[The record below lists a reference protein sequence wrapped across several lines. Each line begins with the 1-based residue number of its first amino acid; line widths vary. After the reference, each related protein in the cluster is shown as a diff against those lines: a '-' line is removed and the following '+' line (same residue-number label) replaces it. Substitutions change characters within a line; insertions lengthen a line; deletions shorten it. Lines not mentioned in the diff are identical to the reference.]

1 MAINFASQEVKVNL
15 KNKTRL
21 KAYIKEKFARE
32 GQQLKNLQ
40 YVFCTDDY
48 LLEINQQF
56 LQHDTY
62 TDIVTFE
69 LGTDPRVTEGEIYIS
84 YDRVMENAEKFKVP
98 VEQEL
103 HRVIFHGA
111 LHLCGYK
118 DKSKEQAA
126 TMRAK
131 ENECL
136 KEYLGVEV

>member
-1 MAINFASQEVKVNL
+1 MAISFASHEVKVPL
-15 KNKTRL
+15 KDKTKL
-21 KAYIKEKFARE
+21 KAFIKERFAKE
-32 GQQLKNLQ
+32 GQQVKNLQ
-40 YVFCTDDY
+40 YVFCSDDY

-56 LQHDTY
+56 LNHDTF

-69 LGTDPRVTEGEIYIS
+69 LGTDPKITEGEIYIS
-84 YDRVMENAEKFKVP
+84 VDRVKENAAKFNVP

-103 HRVIFHGA
+103 HRVIFHGV

-136 KEYLGVEV
+136 SEYFGLEL